1 MLFLIFLIKEKNM
14 SYLRYIKNMLVTF
27 VAFVSISASS
37 FALDELNV
45 AYFLEWPSANQV
57 AQLEE
62 TFDKRMGL
70 KVNWRS
76 FDNGNAM
83 TAAMVAGDIDIAYSQ
98 GFVPFVV
105 AVSKGVDLKLIGV
118 AMTYA
123 ENDNCVV
130 HKDAG
135 ISKEN
140 AKELEGKKVGSPA
153 GNVTHYKLLKTLEH
167 LGVDSKKV
175 RILSMSNADASSAL
189 ARGDVTMACG
199 FGGSLNRMKNYGK
212 VLMTGAEQEAIGLKV
227 FDIVAVRGSF
237 LRNNRSVVRQ
247 FMQITEDSNL
257 GFNRYPERFY
267 NVLSKASGMNIADTI
282 STLKKFTFLTRSEQ
296 LSEEWMLGGVQSF
309 TKEVADFFV
318 KQKELSRAKSLEEY
332 SRAVDSSVLAEV
344 K

>member
-1 MLFLIFLIKEKNM
+1 MKNI
-14 SYLRYIKNMLVTF
+14 YKLLVTSLLVVLF
-27 VAFVSISASS
+27 QTSVFASNH
-37 FALDELNV
+37 LRELNV

-57 AQLEE
+57 AQLEK

-98 GFVPFVV
+98 GFVPFVI
-105 AVSKGVDLKLIGV
+105 AVSKGIDLKLVGV

-130 HKDAG
+130 HSSAG
-135 ISKEN
+135 ITKAN

-153 GNVTHYKLLKTLEH
+153 GNVTHYKLLKTLEY
-167 LGVDSKKV
+167 LGVDSNKV

-189 ARGDVTMACG
+189 ARGDVAMACG
-199 FGGSLNRMKNYGK
+199 FGGSLNRMKKYGQ

-227 FDIVAVRGSF
+227 FDIVSVTGKF
-237 LRNNRSVVRQ
+237 LRKNRNVVRQ

-257 GFNRYPERFY
+257 NFNRYSARFY
-267 NVLSKASGMNIADTI
+267 PTLSKASGMSLNDTI
-282 STLKKFTFLTRSEQ
+282 DTLNKFTFLTRSEQ
-296 LSEEWMLGGVQSF
+296 LTEEWMLGGVQKF
-309 TKEVADFFV
+309 TKEVADFYV
-318 KQKELSRAKSLEEY
+318 KQKQLRRAKSQAHY
-332 SRAVDSSVLAEV
+332 NKTVDSSVLAEV